1 MKTLF
6 FIILVIGGVFLIY
19 NPDYFN
25 NMHEREIEAFVGGS
39 INGAALGLFAAIAA
53 AIYFFIRRMI
63 KKGKDKYQNSNTPV
77 DDIIFSQIIEE
88 IKTKNIN
95 EALMTKLVMQA
106 KGNLDKAEAEYIRVR
121 KIEITEEIK
130 KQNQKE
136 LELKKK
142 KNKSDGCLL
151 GLIQIMIF
159 GLIVFGIILFFASR

>member
-6 FIILVIGGVFLIY
+6 FIVLVIGVIFLA
-19 NPDYFN
+19 NTPER
-25 NMHEREIEAFVGGS
+25 MHERLIEAAVSGG
-39 INGAALGLFAAIAA
+39 IGGGALGLFIAIAA
-53 AIYFFIRRMI
+53 AIYFFIRKLI
-63 KKGKDKYQNSNTPV
+63 KKGKDKYQNINTPV
-77 DDIIFSQIIEE
+77 EDVIFSRITEE

-136 LELKKK
+136 LELQKKK
-142 KNKSDGCLL
+142 SKSDGCLL

>member
-1 MKTLF
+1 MKALV
-6 FIILVIGGVFLIY
+6 FIVLVIGIISFA
-19 NPDYFN
+19 NSPER
-25 NMHEREIEAFVGGS
+25 MHERLIEAAVSGG
-39 INGAALGLFAAIAA
+39 IGGGALGLFVAIAGV
-53 AIYFFIRRMI
+53 IYFFIRRMI

-77 DDIIFSQIIEE
+77 DDVIFSRITEE

-130 KQNQKE
+130 KQNQRE

-159 GLIVFGIILFFASR
+159 GLIIFGIILFFESR